1 MRGMPRP
8 WRIRFAG
15 AKYHVMSR
23 GNGRAAVFLEP
34 ADYERFLKQLD
45 QALEADQVVLYSY
58 ILMPNHYHLL
68 IETPRG
74 NLSRFMQRL
83 NTAYSLYFRHKK
95 QRPGHCFQGRFRAR
109 LVEGDEYLVRLT
121 RYHHLNPVKVR
132 EYAAS
137 GIEEKKA
144 ALERWRWSSYRGY
157 AGLGPREERVNYRWL
172 ALMGCRTVTRNQ
184 EAYRLYVESMLGVDD
199 EVLLESWR
207 RSRYALG
214 DEAFQEEAEQSLYDQ
229 MQDVIFASDVIPSQ
243 RKAPS
248 LEDIEQTVMTE
259 YGVSREVLYERCR
272 RSLEAKAMVFELC
285 CQMTDVTQRALAIR
299 FGYKHESAI
308 GKQRRLLSVRMATDP
323 ALARRYEAMEKG
335 LRAIF

>member
-1 MRGMPRP
+1 MPRP
-8 WRIRFAG
+8 WRIQYAG

-34 ADYERFLKQLD
+34 SDFGRFLEQLD

-58 ILMPNHYHLL
+58 VLMPNHYHLL

-121 RYHHLNPVKVR
+121 RYQHLNPVKVR
-132 EYAAS
+132 EYAAQRA
-137 GIEEKKA
+137 EEKKA

-157 AGLGPREERVNYRWL
+157 AGLGPREDRINYRWL
-172 ALMGCRTVTRNQ
+172 SLMGCPTVQGNQ
-184 EAYRLYVESMLGVDD
+184 EAYRNYVESMLGEDD
-199 EVLLESWR
+199 NVILESER

-229 MQDVIFASDVIPSQ
+229 MQDVIFASDVIPSEK
-243 RKAPS
+243 KAPS
-248 LEDIEQTVMTE
+248 LEDVEQTVMTE
-259 YGVSREVLYERCR
+259 YRISREDLYGRSR
-272 RSLEAKAMVFELC
+272 RGREAKAMVFELG
-285 CQMTDVTQRALAIR
+285 CQVADVTQRALARR
-299 FGYKHESAI
+299 FEYGHESAI
-308 GKQRRLLSVRMATDP
+308 GKQRRLLSARMAIEP
-323 ALARRYEAMEKG
+323 ALVRRYADLEKR
-335 LRAIF
+335 LLFSSF